1 MLHRVESG
9 TGRHG
14 IAFVKKNRNLWTWL
28 SLNFFIGVIHPR
40 ILFYLNKLIP
50 KLQRSVVTK
59 NTQNYVNDKVESALF
74 DQKVMCASVSDPSMK
89 RINISK
95 PEFLDN
101 GYLRSSE
108 GLIAFKKLPTSP
120 VLPAYLECQLEG
132 LTYFDKV
139 FRGENGCHSSYN
151 DIMIEHHHILATGLE
166 GERNYKVGGISK
178 EYSKDVAGKLRPT
191 EGRVAFVVGDKK
203 MVNAILRA
211 LTEIEF
217 YPDGEWEIQIDEI
230 PPDAKSIGTRVK
242 QGFSI
247 MPPDAKYIPLYFSK
261 MDECLSLIR
270 LLSSEIE
277 IRGYKDR
284 NSLPQALAA
293 YFHLGIHAHAFVRI
307 NQSLLMAQVN
317 YILMLNRFR
326 PVCHGYVDLA
336 AAFLDSGDFRNYFT
350 RYVCEHNGIEQ
361 VTEENG
367 K

>member
-1 MLHRVESG
+1 MASCM
-9 TGRHG
+9 
-14 IAFVKKNRNLWTWL
+14 KKRNLWTWL
-28 SLNFFIGVIHPR
+28 SLNFFIGVIHPC

-59 NTQNYVNDKVESALF
+59 NTQNYMNDKVESALF
-74 DQKVMCASVSDPSMK
+74 NQKVIRASVSDPSMK

-101 GYLRSSE
+101 GYLRSPE
-108 GLIAFKKLPTSP
+108 GLTTFKKLPTSP
-120 VLPAYLECQLEG
+120 VIPEYLECQLEG

-139 FRGENGCHSSYN
+139 FRGENGCHSPYN
-151 DIMIEHHHILATGLE
+151 DIMIEHHRILATGLE

-178 EYSKDVAGKLRPT
+178 EYSKDVAGKVRPT
-191 EGRVAFVVGDKK
+191 EGRVAFVVGDKE

-217 YPDGEWEIQIDEI
+217 YPDGQWEIQIDEI
-230 PPDAKSIGTRVK
+230 PPDARSSGTRVRR
-242 QGFSI
+242 GFGI
-247 MPPDAKYIPLYFSK
+247 MHPDGKYIPLYFSK

-270 LLSSEIE
+270 YLSSEIE
-277 IRGYKDR
+277 MRGYKDR
-284 NSLPQALAA
+284 NSLLQVLAT

-336 AAFLDSGDFRNYFT
+336 AAFLDTGYFCNYFMH
-350 RYVCEHNGIEQ
+350 YVSEYNYIE
-361 VTEENG
+361 
-367 K
+367 